1 MKITFIRKN
10 KEAENIFSFVFNSPK
25 KVDWRAGQ
33 YIFLTI
39 PHKNPDGRGEE
50 RHFTIS
56 SAPHEKNIMI
66 TTKFDFDNGSSFK
79 KALFSLKEG
88 STIEASGSSGDF
100 IIEDPE
106 GKYVFIAGGIG
117 ITPYRS
123 IIVDMENKSS
133 EIDSILLYF
142 SKSKE
147 VIFRD
152 VFNEIEKSNKWLR
165 VDYINEPVR
174 INKEIIKEKVA
185 DFEKRKFYISGPFSM
200 VKAAEDVLTDLKIKK
215 SSIIKDYFPGYK

>member
-1 MKITFIRKN
+1 MKITLIKKI

-56 SAPHEKNIMI
+56 SAPHEKNIII

-88 STIEASGSSGDF
+88 STIEASGPSGDF
-100 IIEDPE
+100 IIEDVE
-106 GKYVFIAGGIG
+106 EKYVFIAGGIG

-123 IIVDMENKSS
+123 IIIDAENKNIG
-133 EIDSILLYF
+133 IDSMLLYF

-152 VFNEIEKSNKWLR
+152 VFNEVEKRHKWLR
-165 VDYINEPVR
+165 VSYINEPVR

-185 DFEKRKFYISGPFSM
+185 DFGKRKFYISGPFSM
-200 VKAAEDVLTDLKIKK
+200 VKAAEGVLSELRIDK